1 MNVEWRW
8 LQRFTTQ
15 FELCGLGPSEL
26 CVVLS
31 ESSSRPQLVE
41 TSLLAA
47 QSLGAETFQLIMPT
61 PANTGPVAL
70 RSTGT
75 SLALQDN
82 AAALAALH
90 RADMVIDCTVE
101 GLLHSREL
109 RGILGAGTR
118 VLMISNEHPEVFER
132 LPHDP
137 GMAGRVARGYEMICA
152 ADTMRVTSGTG
163 TDLTVRL
170 DGSFRAGSTGV
181 TDGPG
186 SIAHWPG
193 GLVLAFPARGTV
205 NGTIVLAPG
214 DLNLTF
220 KSYVRTPIRLTVR
233 DDYVIDVQGD
243 GFDAEQMASYMAAF
257 GDRDAYATSHL
268 GWGMNPA
275 ARWDYLDLY
284 DKSQHNGTEARA
296 FEGNFMYSTG
306 ANENADR
313 FTPCHFDLPMRSCTV
328 ELDGQTVVDQG
339 RLVGE
344 LAPNPAGG
352 TTSGGR
358 SLDPIS
364 APDGRH

>member
-8 LQRFTTQ
+8 LQRFTQ
-15 FELCGLGPSEL
+15 QLALCGLTSSET

-47 QSLGAETFQLIMPT
+47 QSLGAEAFQVVMPT
-61 PANTGPVAL
+61 PANTGPVPL

-75 SLALQDN
+75 TLALQQN
-82 AAALAALH
+82 AAAVAALM
-90 RADMVIDCTVE
+90 RADMVVDCTVE

-109 RGILGAGTR
+109 RDILGAGTR

-132 LPHDP
+132 LPHDAD
-137 GMAGRVARGYEMICA
+137 MARRVQLGFDMMTA
-152 ADTMRVTSGTG
+152 ADTMRVTSAAG

-193 GLVLAFPARGTV
+193 GLVLAFPAPGTV

-220 KSYVRTPIRLTVR
+220 KSYVGTAIRLTVEN
-233 DDYVIDVQGD
+233 DYVTEVKGD
-243 GFDAEQMASYMAAF
+243 GFDAEQLASYLAAF

-328 ELDGQTVVDQG
+328 ELDGVTVVEQG
-339 RLVGE
+339 RLAGS
-344 LAPNPAGG
+344 LARDDQKDA
-352 TTSGGR
+352 
-358 SLDPIS
+358 
-364 APDGRH
+364 